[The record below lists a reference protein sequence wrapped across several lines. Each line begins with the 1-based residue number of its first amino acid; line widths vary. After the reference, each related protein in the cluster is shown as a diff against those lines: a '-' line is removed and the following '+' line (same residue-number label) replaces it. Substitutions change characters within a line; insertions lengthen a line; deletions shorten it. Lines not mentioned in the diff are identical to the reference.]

1 LNVLKPVQILPN
13 AMETI
18 DNEITVF
25 IIYDSLELINVYL
38 VILWIWSDLNEIVY
52 YRNLHEIKNFI
63 VKFV

>member
-1 LNVLKPVQILPN
+1 MNVLKPVQILPN